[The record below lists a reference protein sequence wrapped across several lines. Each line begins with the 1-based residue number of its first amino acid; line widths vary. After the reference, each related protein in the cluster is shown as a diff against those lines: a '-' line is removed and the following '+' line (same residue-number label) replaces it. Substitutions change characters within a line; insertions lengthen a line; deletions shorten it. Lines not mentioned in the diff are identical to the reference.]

1 MLIVLLLLMAV
12 LVVVVLMPVAH
23 RFRIIPVTNLL
34 ERKKERAGEWS
45 AKTKK
50 KKSKLSIKSVYHIT
64 GCTQLHSRTAEASIN
79 AQ

>member
-50 KKSKLSIKSVYHIT
+50 KIKAIY
-64 GCTQLHSRTAEASIN
+64 
-79 AQ
+79 